1 VPLAVSL
8 DKCES
13 SLNGSTEYEGFERI
27 FWRSNNKVVSEC
39 KS

>member
-13 SLNGSTEYEGFERI
+13 CSNGGTEYEGFERI
-27 FWRSNNKVVSEC
+27 FWRSNNKAVSEC